1 MRTAPPGP
9 ETADT
14 LVYSGMSTNSCCTL
28 FSITAEVAAPTL
40 SWKCGGD
47 GGEFGEVASEHAIPV
62 AHRMAE
68 AANAVGD
75 PRHGASVSSAIVSAV
90 AVPNGEYATLP

>member
-1 MRTAPPGP
+1 MRAAPPGP

-14 LVYSGMSTNSCCTL
+14 LVYSGMSTYNCAL
-28 FSITAEVAAPTL
+28 FSVAAAAAAAAS

-47 GGEFGEVASEHAIPV
+47 GGVVGEVASEHAIPV

-68 AANAVGD
+68 AASAVGD
-75 PRHGASVSSAIVSAV
+75 PRHGASVSSAMVSAV
-90 AVPNGEYATLP
+90 AEPRGEYATLP